1 MHKLLVICG
10 PTGAGKTGL
19 ALELAKKYNAEIVS
33 ADSRQVYKS
42 MDVGTGKDL
51 PKGAKYKASGIKNLG
66 YYEVEAIKI
75 WGYDLIAPNQEFS
88 VANYARFSKPVIE
101 DILKRGK
108 LPILVGGTGLYIK
121 GVVDGIPTAIVPKN
135 KRLRKNLSQK
145 SPDELF
151 EILAQQDTIKA
162 ASLNVSDRKNPRRLI
177 RAIEVSLW
185 RLKGGR
191 EKRLFDF
198 KFRTLFIGLSAPREY
213 LFKKIEARVE
223 ERIQKGVEKEIR
235 KLLERGLD
243 WKDQAMSS
251 LGYRQWKGYF
261 EGRETK
267 NKAVLEWKKEEKKY
281 AKRQI
286 TWFAKDKRINWFD
299 ITRPKWRESVE
310 KLVKKWY
317 SNADAEKS

>member
-1 MHKLLVICG
+1 MDKLLVICG
-10 PTGAGKTGL
+10 PTGAGKTAL
-19 ALELAKKYNAEIVS
+19 ALELAKKYNGEIVS

-51 PKGAKYKASGIKNLG
+51 PKGAKYKFSGIKDLG
-66 YYEVEAIKI
+66 YYEIDGIKI
-75 WGYDLIAPNQEFS
+75 WGYDLIQPNQEFS
-88 VANYARFSKPVIE
+88 VANYVRFSKPVIE
-101 DILKRGK
+101 DILKAGK

-121 GVVDGIPTAIVPKN
+121 GVVDGIPTAVVPKN
-135 KRLRKNLSQK
+135 KRLRKNLSLK

-151 EILAQQDTIKA
+151 EILAQQDTVKA

-191 EKRLFDF
+191 EKKLFDF
-198 KFRTLFIGLSAPREY
+198 KFHTLFIGLTAPKEY
-213 LFKKIEARVE
+213 LFRKIEARVE
-223 ERIQKGVEKEIR
+223 ERVQKGVEKEIR
-235 KLLERGLD
+235 MLLERGLN
-243 WKDQAMSS
+243 WKDQAMIS
-251 LGYRQWKGYF
+251 LGYRQWRGYF

-267 NKAVLEWKKEEKKY
+267 KEAVSEWKSEEKKY

-286 TWFAKDKRINWFD
+286 TWFAKDKRVNWFD

-310 KLVKKWY
+310 NLVKKWY
-317 SNADAEKS
+317 SNADAKKG

>member
-1 MHKLLVICG
+1 MYKLLVICG
-10 PTGAGKTGL
+10 PTGTGKTGL
-19 ALELAKKYNAEIVS
+19 ALELAQKYNGEIVS

-121 GVVDGIPTAIVPKN
+121 GVVDGIPTAVVPKN

-145 SPDELF
+145 TPDELF
-151 EILAQQDTIKA
+151 EFLAQQDTIKA

-198 KFRTLFIGLSAPREY
+198 KFRALFIGLSAPREY
-213 LFKKIEARVE
+213 LFKRIEARVE

-251 LGYRQWKGYF
+251 LGYRQWRGYF
-261 EGRETK
+261 AGRETK
-267 NKAVLEWKKEEKKY
+267 DQAVLEWKKEEKKY
-281 AKRQI
+281 AKRQV

-299 ITRPKWRESVE
+299 ITGPKWRESVE

-317 SNADAEKS
+317 SNADAKKS